1 MMETIII
8 DRICTSCGCDK
19 ETAWEYLDAEVRN
32 LRELRNANDLREDD
46 LESACDNLGIKQAS
60 FPFSANHSFF
70 NGHQLKINFMGY
82 FQNINSLAELKKSYR
97 ILALQNHP
105 DKGGCTETMQQIN
118 LEFER
123 LFAKWKD
130 DTTVSAAAS
139 GYENDYAGASAN
151 EYTEYVYNEYRWK
164 GRNYNGQMHGEIV
177 EIIRKWL
184 KETYPRYKFSATQNG
199 YRSINIYLVKADF
212 EAFTKES
219 GLIHKN
225 INHYH
230 IGADRIITER
240 ACEVMLNV
248 RDFTMSYNYDN
259 SDIMTDYFDTNFY
272 LTLGIGRYDKPYQTE
287 LPKLQTKE
295 KLPEVFKHPEG
306 AAHKAIRQALGKA
319 RFDFIQSRANAGKL
333 ILGEDTYGAKG
344 EHYFWPKQYSSA
356 KTAQKRIDKLAETG
370 MRCRPTGYNGGCIEF
385 LGYTP
390 ETEARLE
397 QERQEYSVAHRQ
409 WQTKRLSTN

>member
-1 MMETIII
+1 
-8 DRICTSCGCDK
+8 
-19 ETAWEYLDAEVRN
+19 
-32 LRELRNANDLREDD
+32 
-46 LESACDNLGIKQAS
+46 
-60 FPFSANHSFF
+60 
-70 NGHQLKINFMGY
+70 MGY

-97 ILALQNHP
+97 VLALQNHP
-105 DKGGCTETMQQIN
+105 DKGGSTETMQQIN
-118 LEFER
+118 LELER
-123 LFAKWKD
+123 LYAKWKD
-130 DTTVSAAAS
+130 DTTVSVAAS

-164 GRNYNGQMHGEIV
+164 GRNYNGQMRGEIV

-184 KETYPRYKFSATQNG
+184 KETYPRYKFSVTQNG
-199 YRSINIYLVKADF
+199 YRSINIYLIKADF

-219 GLIHKN
+219 GLIYKD

-230 IGADRIITER
+230 IGTDRTITER
-240 ACEVMLNV
+240 AREVMLNV
-248 RDFTMSYNYDN
+248 CDFTMSYNYDN
-259 SDIMTDYFDTNFY
+259 SDVMTDYFDTNFY

-287 LPKLQTKE
+287 LPKLQTKD

-333 ILGEDTYGAKG
+333 ILGEDTYGSKG

-356 KTAQKRIDKLAETG
+356 KTAQKRIDKLTEAG
-370 MRCRPTGYNGGCIEF
+370 MRCRMTGYNGGCIEF
-385 LGYTP
+385 LGYTS

-397 QERQEYSVAHRQ
+397 QERQEYIVAHRQ
-409 WQTKRLSTN
+409 WQTKRLPTN